1 MTGWHYQLDGREF
14 EWTPGVGDGQEAWH
28 AMIHGVA
35 KSWTRL
41 SDWTE
46 LNWICVYVHMHTRTH
61 AHTGMSEADNQR
73 QKENLKASGR
83 KWNIKFK
90 GTKIRIS
97 EDTLSE
103 GIQIRERSNILEVLK
118 GNCQPIILYLVKIY
132 FKNEGE
138 MTATGIQKLENS
150 LAGDLHY
157 TKY

>member
-1 MTGWHYQLDGREF
+1 M
-14 EWTPGVGDGQEAWH
+14 
-28 AMIHGVA
+28 
-35 KSWTRL
+35 
-41 SDWTE
+41 
-46 LNWICVYVHMHTRTH
+46 
-61 AHTGMSEADNQR
+61 
-73 QKENLKASGR
+73 
-83 KWNIKFK
+83 
-90 GTKIRIS
+90 
-97 EDTLSE
+97 SE